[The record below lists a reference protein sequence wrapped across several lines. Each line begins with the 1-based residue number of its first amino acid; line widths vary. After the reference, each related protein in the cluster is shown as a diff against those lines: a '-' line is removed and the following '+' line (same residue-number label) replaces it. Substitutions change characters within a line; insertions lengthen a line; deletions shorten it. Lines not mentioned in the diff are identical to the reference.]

1 VLFIEILCTSSI
13 ILKKV
18 KHNIKK
24 VDLYD
29 NHINLCV
36 NFSHMVNKFS
46 ITILFCLASFLFS
59 FSQTKK
65 SITTQKI
72 NKPIT
77 IDANLNEESW
87 KNAETASDFVMFE
100 PDNGKAIDNKKKTEV
115 KILYDDEAIY
125 VGALLYDD
133 TPSKIMKEI
142 TERDDFG
149 ATDAFGIFVNGY
161 NDGQQDFRFFVTA
174 AGGQLDCL
182 ATEQIGEDF
191 SWNAIWE
198 SKVKITDFGWA
209 VEMKIPYAALRF
221 PSDAI
226 QTWGLNFVR
235 EIKRDRQ
242 VYTWTH
248 VDSKIGAV
256 IQQAGILNGIENI
269 KTPTRLFL
277 IPYSSFYLSGSET
290 QKTKGEF
297 KGGLDVKYGINDA
310 FTLDAILVPDFGQT
324 KFDNVVLN
332 LGPFEQQFNE
342 NRPFFTEGTD
352 LFSKGNLLYSRRI
365 GQTPDF
371 YPVLENNEYIDKYPG
386 AINLLN
392 AMKISGRDKDG
403 LGIGFLNAITEKT
416 SAKVLNND
424 NASSREVIVSPLTNY
439 NVTVFDQRFNQ
450 NSSVTFINTNVTRNG
465 SFRDANVTGL
475 LFDLNNKTNKYNIS
489 GGIKSSSINDIEN
502 TNGINA
508 SLYLGETSGKFRYS
522 FGGDYISKD
531 FDNNDLGINFRTNY
545 YSVYNNANYRILN
558 PNKTFN
564 TFRINFN
571 SYFEFYKPTNQIQ
584 SSNFNVNLNST
595 NKKNHYFGGG
605 LNFNPFENYDY
616 YEPRVANRYFVNP
629 KNAGGFFYF
638 SSNYNNKFA
647 LDINPYITHVIN
659 ENRYEAGINISPRY
673 RFSDKFSLVY
683 SFDYFKQQN
692 DVGFIDFENSDIIFA
707 RRDRDT
713 YTNSI
718 TSKYS
723 ISSVMNFNLSV
734 RHYWSLAENNQIN
747 TLNTDGSL
755 TPNTTYTGNKNSN
768 FSTWNLDLS
777 YSWWFAPGS
786 QMSILYRN
794 NASTFEREINKN
806 FNSNFS
812 NLFEDNLNHVLS
824 VSVRYFIDY
833 NQAKNWIKKG

>member
-1 VLFIEILCTSSI
+1 M
-13 ILKKV
+13 
-18 KHNIKK
+18 
-24 VDLYD
+24 
-29 NHINLCV
+29 INR
-36 NFSHMVNKFS
+36 FS
-46 ITILFCLASFLFS
+46 ITILFCLASFLYS

-65 SITTQKI
+65 SVSTKKTTENI
-72 NKPIT
+72 S
-77 IDANLNEESW
+77 IDAELNEASW
-87 KNAETASDFVMFE
+87 KDAEIATDFVSLE
-100 PDNGKAIDNKKKTEV
+100 PKNGTPIPEEFKTEV
-115 KILYDDEAIY
+115 KILYSDDAVYI
-125 VGALLYDD
+125 GAKLYD
-133 TPSKIMKEI
+133 PNPEKILKELV
-142 TERDDFG
+142 ERDEIGTSDF
-149 ATDAFGIFVNGY
+149 FGIFINGY
-161 NDGQQDFRFFVTA
+161 NDGQQEFRFFVTA
-174 AGGQLDCL
+174 ANGQVD
-182 ATEQIGEDF
+182 TNFTSSEGEDG

-198 SKVKITDFGWA
+198 SNAKITDFGY
-209 VEMKIPYAALRF
+209 VIEMKIPYAALRF
-221 PSDAI
+221 PEKDKQI
-226 QTWGLNFVR
+226 WGLNFFREVR
-235 EIKRDRQ
+235 RERQ
-242 VYTWTH
+242 KYTWSPI
-248 VDSKIGAV
+248 DNKIGA
-256 IQQAGILNGIENI
+256 ISQQAGLLTGIENI

-290 QKTKGEF
+290 QKTKGEL
-297 KGGLDVKYGINDA
+297 KGGLDIKYGINDA

-365 GQTPDF
+365 GQTPD
-371 YPVLENNEYIDKYPG
+371 LNLNIAENESVESPG
-386 AINLLN
+386 AINLVN
-392 AMKISGRDKDG
+392 ALKISGRDKDG

-416 SAKVLNND
+416 MATATNSVD
-424 NASSREVIVSPLTNY
+424 NSTRQVEISPLTNY
-439 NVTVFDQRFNQ
+439 NVMVFDQRFNQ

-475 LFDLNNKTNKYNIS
+475 LFDLNNKTNTYNLS
-489 GGIKSSSINDIEN
+489 GGLKSSSINDVEN
-502 TNGINA
+502 KNGFNA
-508 SLYLGETSGKFRYS
+508 SLYFAETNGKFRYS
-522 FGGDYISKD
+522 FGSEYMSKD
-531 FDNNDLGINFRTNY
+531 FEINDLGINFRTNY
-545 YSVYNNANYRILN
+545 YSFSGNTNYRILN

-564 TFRINFN
+564 TFRINLN
-571 SYFEFYKPTNQIQ
+571 SYFEFYTPTNQIQ
-584 SSNFNVNLNST
+584 ASNFNVNLNST
-595 NKKNHYFGGG
+595 NKSNHYFGGG

-629 KNAGGFFYF
+629 RNAGGFFYF

-647 LDINPYITHVIN
+647 IDFEPFITHVIN
-659 ENRYEAGINISPRY
+659 ENRYEAGVNISPRY

-683 SFDYFKQQN
+683 GFNYFKQKN
-692 DVGFIDFENSDIIFA
+692 DIGFIDFEGSNIIFA

-718 TSKYS
+718 TSKFS

-734 RHYWSLAENNQIN
+734 RHYWSLAENNKIN
-747 TLNTDGSL
+747 NLNEDGSL
-755 TPNTTYTGNKNSN
+755 SLNNTYTGNRNSN

-794 NASTFEREINKN
+794 NAGTFDRTINKD
-806 FNSNFS
+806 FGTNFS

>member
-1 VLFIEILCTSSI
+1 MLFIEILCTSSI

-87 KNAETASDFVMFE
+87 KNAKTASDFVMFE

-149 ATDAFGIFVNGY
+149 TTDAFGIFVNGY

-424 NASSREVIVSPLTNY
+424 NATSREVIVSPLTNY

-545 YSVYNNANYRILN
+545 YSIYNNANYRILN

>member
-1 VLFIEILCTSSI
+1 MTNRFGIS
-13 ILKKV
+13 
-18 KHNIKK
+18 
-24 VDLYD
+24 
-29 NHINLCV
+29 
-36 NFSHMVNKFS
+36 
-46 ITILFCLASFLFS
+46 ILFCLAGFLFS

-65 SITTQKI
+65 SVSTKKTTENI
-72 NKPIT
+72 S
-77 IDANLNEESW
+77 IDAELNEASW
-87 KNAETASDFVMFE
+87 KDAEIATDFVSLE
-100 PDNGKAIDNKKKTEV
+100 PKNGTPIPEEFKTEV
-115 KILYDDEAIY
+115 KILYSDDAVYI
-125 VGALLYDD
+125 GAKLYD
-133 TPSKIMKEI
+133 PNPEKILKELV
-142 TERDDFG
+142 ERDEIGTSDF
-149 ATDAFGIFVNGY
+149 FGIFINGY
-161 NDGQQDFRFFVTA
+161 NDGQQEFRFFVTA
-174 AGGQLDCL
+174 ANGQVD
-182 ATEQIGEDF
+182 TNFTSSEGEDG

-198 SKVKITDFGWA
+198 SNAKITDFGY
-209 VEMKIPYAALRF
+209 VIEMKIPYAALRF
-221 PSDAI
+221 PEKDK
-226 QTWGLNFVR
+226 QTWGLNFFREVR
-235 EIKRDRQ
+235 RERQ
-242 VYTWTH
+242 KYTWSPI
-248 VDSKIGAV
+248 DNKIGA
-256 IQQAGILNGIENI
+256 ISQQAGILTGIENI

-290 QKTKGEF
+290 QKTKGEL
-297 KGGLDVKYGINDA
+297 KGGLDIKYGINDA

-365 GQTPDF
+365 GQTPD
-371 YPVLENNEYIDKYPG
+371 LNLNIAGNESVQNPG

-392 AMKISGRDKDG
+392 ALKISGRDKDG

-416 SAKVLNND
+416 MATVSND
-424 NASSREVIVSPLTNY
+424 DNDDTRQIVVSPLTNY
-439 NVTVFDQRFNQ
+439 NVMVFDQRFNQ

-475 LFDLNNKTNKYNIS
+475 LFDLNNKTNTYNLS
-489 GGIKSSSINDIEN
+489 GGLKSSSINDVEN
-502 TNGINA
+502 KNGYNA
-508 SLYLGETSGKFRYS
+508 SLFFAENSGKFRYS
-522 FGGDYISKD
+522 LGSEYVSKD
-531 FDNNDLGINFRTNY
+531 FDINDLGINFRTNY
-545 YSVYNNANYRILN
+545 YSFSGNTNYRILN

-564 TFRINFN
+564 TFRINLN
-571 SYFEFYKPTNQIQ
+571 SYFEFYTPTNQIQ

-595 NKKNHYFGGG
+595 NKKNHFFGGG
-605 LNFNPFENYDY
+605 INFNPFKNYDY
-616 YEPRVANRYFVNP
+616 YEPRVADRFFVNP
-629 KNAGGFFYF
+629 ENIGGWIYF

-647 LDINPYITHVIN
+647 IDFEPFITHVIN
-659 ENRYEAGINISPRY
+659 ENRYEAGVNISPRY

-683 SFDYFKQQN
+683 GFNYFKQKN
-692 DVGFIDFENSDIIFA
+692 DVGFIDFENANIIFA

-718 TSKYS
+718 TSKFS

-734 RHYWSLAENNQIN
+734 RHYWSLAENNKIN
-747 TLNTDGSL
+747 NLNEDGSL
-755 TPNTTYTGNKNSN
+755 STNTTYTGNRNSN

-794 NASTFEREINKN
+794 NAGTFDRTINKD
-806 FNSNFS
+806 FGSNFS